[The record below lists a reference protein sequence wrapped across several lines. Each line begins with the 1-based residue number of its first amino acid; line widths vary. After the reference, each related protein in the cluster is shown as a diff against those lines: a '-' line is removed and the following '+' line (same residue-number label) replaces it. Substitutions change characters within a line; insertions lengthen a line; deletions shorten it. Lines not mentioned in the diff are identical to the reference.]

1 MPQAER
7 QKVNGKTI
15 SMIFQDPLAALNP
28 VYPIGWQIAETMR
41 VHGIDQ
47 VTSRRRVLEL
57 LDRVGIADPE
67 RRARDYPH
75 EFSGGQRQRIMIAS
89 AIALKPDLLIA
100 DEPTSALDVT
110 VEAQVLD
117 LLKEIQRE
125 SGMGLV
131 IITHNL
137 SVVERIADRV
147 VVMQAGR
154 IVESGPVRE
163 VMDAPSHPYTQKLLD
178 SVPGRHGF
186 SVAEADG
193 SARRAPAPRR
203 ACLEGLLRAAEALQQ
218 DVTGAVARGGRCQ
231 LHPGTRRD
239 TRHRRRVRLGQID
252 ARPHAARARYPDRG
266 HDRVRGQGSDRT
278 SRPPRPSG
286 SAGACSS
293 SSRTRPPRSI
303 RG

>member
-47 VTSRRRVLEL
+47 VTARRRVLEL

-163 VMDAPSHPYTQKLLD
+163 VMDAPKTRLY
-178 SVPGRHGF
+178 
-186 SVAEADG
+186 AEAPRFRAGPPWVLGCG
-193 SARRAPAPRR
+193 SRRQRSRAPASRR
-203 ACLEGLLRAAEALQQ
+203 ACLEGLLRAAKALQQ
-218 DVTGAVARGGRCQ
+218 DVAGAAARGGRCQ
-231 LHPGTRRD
+231 LHPGARRD
-239 TRHRRRVRLGQID
+239 PRHRRRSPG
-252 ARPHAARARYPDRG
+252 RANRRSPACCS
-266 HDRVRGQGSDRT
+266 GSI
-278 SRPPRPSG
+278 PRPRG
-286 SAGACSS
+286 RS
-293 SSRTRPPRSI
+293 SSRARI
-303 RG
+303 